1 MINQGNKEKTGKMT
15 GNLDKQEQNT
25 MKLNQSIHLT
35 QFRIL
40 EWFLKDHVT
49 LKTGLT
55 AAKYSALPKN
65 KLHFKIPYLLF

>member
-40 EWFLKDHVT
+40 E
-49 LKTGLT
+49 
-55 AAKYSALPKN
+55 
-65 KLHFKIPYLLF
+65 